1 MKTPPTRTAMV
12 KAVLFKRGTVEKRN
26 VAPPS
31 DVVGVIV
38 ADAVEEILKS
48 EATPVV
54 APTADDTVM
63 TQVTA
68 LPVL

>member
-1 MKTPPTRTAMV
+1 MV
-12 KAVLFKRGTVEKRN
+12 KAVLFKIGTVEKRK

-31 DVVGVIV
+31 DVVGVIA
-38 ADAVEEILKS
+38 ADAVEETLKS

-54 APTADDTVM
+54 APAADDTAM
-63 TQVTA
+63 TQVIA